1 MEDKEAP
8 EAKKMLL
15 DVLTFCSNIAN
26 NPEGM
31 EFMDIHLVNHA
42 FASFYNNHLKNIT
55 QLTGNCHLVDSWMD
69 KYYQSMEKV
78 LREMSLKVPEQR
90 SKHSLNLTCPQVL
103 ESIDPLVSYESMYQS
118 YQTLASGWASLM
130 EKHGCVPEEDLH
142 HLILKVSAFHS
153 ILLLPLLS
161 KLSSSVFHHLALPY
175 KPGWLCF
182 GAYGQKNQ

>member
-78 LREMSLKVPEQR
+78 LREMSLKVPEQK

-153 ILLLPLLS
+153 ILLLPLF
-161 KLSSSVFHHLALPY
+161 K
-175 KPGWLCF
+175 
-182 GAYGQKNQ
+182 